1 MKEKILEILGA
12 TNYCECC
19 RFLIFFAVSANFT
32 NILLNFNS
40 VFCSGFVLY
49 GNVDAGFRELIR
61 DRLASLFVKDVK
73 TEAISY
79 RSK

>member
-1 MKEKILEILGA
+1 MNA
-12 TNYCECC
+12 ADD
-19 RFLIFFAVSANFT
+19 FLIFFAVSANFT

-73 TEAISY
+73 INTYVTYCLLCSPTQ
-79 RSK
+79 RK